1 MTVKKNTY
9 FSNSK
14 DILVS
19 LIFIFPFVLLY
30 EIICFFYFQDKNYQ
44 IRNSADVIIRDF
56 FNLFGSFS
64 DEIYS
69 ITLFAILLF
78 IYFVNKSSNKKILIN
93 YKYLILMFIEGIV
106 FGFLLLLLL
115 NDISIFYIPDHLYQS
130 NLLLNL
136 YLCIGAGIWEEIL
149 FRLLLFSFLYKF
161 IKSLFKEQDIIVLF
175 LSVVLSAIL
184 FSLFHYIGN
193 NADIFNLNTFLIRTF
208 GGIFL
213 GLLYYYRGFGI
224 VVISHISYDFI
235 LVSLPLIYTN

>member
-1 MTVKKNTY
+1 MTTKKHTY
-9 FSNSK
+9 FSNTK
-14 DILVS
+14 NILVS

-30 EIICFFYFQDKNYQ
+30 EIICFFYFQGKNYQ

-78 IYFVNKSSNKKILIN
+78 IYFINKGKNKKISIN
-93 YKYLILMFIEGIV
+93 YRYLILMFIEGII

-115 NDISIFYIPDHLYQS
+115 NDVSIFYISENLYRS
-130 NLLLNL
+130 DLLLNL

-149 FRLLLFSFLYKF
+149 FRLLLFSFLYKIIRSF
-161 IKSLFKEQDIIVLF
+161 FKGQDVFVLF
-175 LSVVLSAIL
+175 LSIILSSIL

-193 NADIFNLNTFLIRTF
+193 NADFFTLNTFLIRTF

>member
-1 MTVKKNTY
+1 MTVKKSTY

-30 EIICFFYFQDKNYQ
+30 EIICFFYFQGKNYQ

-175 LSVVLSAIL
+175 LSIVLSAIL

-193 NADIFNLNTFLIRTF
+193 NADIFSFNTFLIRTF
-208 GGIFL
+208 GGILL

-224 VVISHISYDFI
+224 AVISHISYDFI

>member
-1 MTVKKNTY
+1 M
-9 FSNSK
+9 
-14 DILVS
+14 
-19 LIFIFPFVLLY
+19 LY
-30 EIICFFYFQDKNYQ
+30 EIICFFYFQGKSYQ

-78 IYFVNKSSNKKILIN
+78 IYFINKGKNKKISIN
-93 YKYLILMFIEGIV
+93 YRYLILMFIEGII

-115 NDISIFYIPDHLYQS
+115 NDVSIFYISENLYRS
-130 NLLLNL
+130 DLLLNL

-149 FRLLLFSFLYKF
+149 FRLLLFSFLYKIIRSF
-161 IKSLFKEQDIIVLF
+161 FKGQDVFVLF
-175 LSVVLSAIL
+175 LSIILSSIL

-193 NADIFNLNTFLIRTF
+193 NADIFTLNTFLIRTF

-235 LVSLPLIYTN
+235 LVSLPLIYIN

>member
-1 MTVKKNTY
+1 MTVKKSTY
-9 FSNSK
+9 FSNTK
-14 DILVS
+14 NILVS

-30 EIICFFYFQDKNYQ
+30 EIICFFYFQGKSYQ

-78 IYFVNKSSNKKILIN
+78 IYFINKAKNKKISIN
-93 YKYLILMFIEGIV
+93 YRYLILMFIEGII

-115 NDISIFYIPDHLYQS
+115 NDISIFYISENLYQS

-149 FRLLLFSFLYKF
+149 FRLLFFSFLYK
-161 IKSLFKEQDIIVLF
+161 ILKSFFKGQDIFALF
-175 LSVVLSAIL
+175 LSIILSSIL

-193 NADIFNLNTFLIRTF
+193 NADIFTLNTFLIRTF